1 MEILKQITRQL
12 DAGWAHV
19 SSCLSAPLS
28 APACKS
34 AWTWVTIALAVI
46 GLIILC
52 KILVWLTRP
61 FRVWLEKMRIRARER
76 EVADPETMAQY
87 KVDESKLF
95 TDSVPENVEQ
105 KIRDALL
112 ERKLT
117 DQQQRHHQ
125 MMGDKNGT
133 ADKRR

>member
-34 AWTWVTIALAVI
+34 AWTWATIAVAVI
-46 GLIILC
+46 GLIV
-52 KILVWLTRP
+52 VWKVFVLLTRP
-61 FRVWLEKMRIRARER
+61 LRVWFEDMRMRARER
-76 EVADPETMAQY
+76 KVADQETMAQY
-87 KVDESKLF
+87 KVDDSKLF
-95 TDSVPENVEQ
+95 TDSMPENVEQ

-112 ERKLT
+112 EKKLT

-125 MMGDKNGT
+125 LMGDK
-133 ADKRR
+133 KR

>member
-1 MEILKQITRQL
+1 VEILKQITRQL

-34 AWTWVTIALAVI
+34 AWTWVTLALVVI
-46 GLIILC
+46 GLIVLW

-61 FRVWLEKMRIRARER
+61 FRVWLEEMRMRARER
-76 EVADPETMAQY
+76 EVADAETFAQY
-87 KVDESKLF
+87 KVDDSKLF

-105 KIRDALL
+105 RIRDALL
-112 ERKLT
+112 EKKLT
-117 DQQQRHHQ
+117 EQQRHHQ
-125 MMGDKNGT
+125 TMGDK
-133 ADKRR
+133 KR